1 MFWIV
6 LIDYIQIEQ
15 MVQYS
20 AAVACAEMHP
30 HEERACAPL
39 SAWPGLDTEGKPIKQ
54 SKDLLFRCVKPDEET
69 IKEVQERGK
78 KSYSLSVCLLL
89 LAYLKST
96 ITPFSD
102 KPVWGKTCRSQT
114 LRRRLCKNQ

>member
-1 MFWIV
+1 
-6 LIDYIQIEQ
+6 

-78 KSYSLSVCLLL
+78 KATVC
-89 LAYLKST
+89 
-96 ITPFSD
+96 PFVCCCLRTLNPPLHRFPTNPFGE
-102 KPVWGKTCRSQT
+102 KHAVHRP